1 MVAHPVIPGLW
12 DCRVESQR
20 FKVIFGYIEFVASLR
35 PCLKERKRKCRRRR
49 VVVVHDFN
57 PSTGEAEA
65 GRSLSSKPSWSIERV
80 PGQPGLLIHIGLR
93 MQTGTN

>member
-1 MVAHPVIPGLW
+1 
-12 DCRVESQR
+12 VESQR

-80 PGQPGLLIHIGLR
+80 PGQPGLHRVTLSW
-93 MQTGTN
+93 TSTPPPSKKENVEES